1 MTTSDL
7 LRSQGRPTVEG
18 RVHAPTLGLRPEYRQ
33 GLSLEQTRQAKKFDL
48 VGIQQAEELLT
59 GPSLPLADS
68 TCGIDN
74 AFIRYR

>member
-18 RVHAPTLGLRPEYRQ
+18 LVHAPTLDLRPKYRQ